1 MSEDPF
7 DRDPAVVYA
16 VPEAVAPGVLRI
28 VARNPSP
35 MTFTGTASYLVG
47 HSGLAL
53 IDPGPDDPGHA
64 EALLAAVPAGG
75 AIAAILLTHTHRDH
89 AGGVA
94 RLRAATGAP
103 VYGFGPH
110 GAGMSPRMQ
119 ALDAEAIGGGEGAAR
134 DVVPDRILADG
145 ARVEGPGWALTAVH
159 TPGHCANH
167 LCFALEGRGILFS
180 GDIVM
185 GWSTSIVS
193 PPDGDMAA
201 FMASLTRLRA
211 RGDRL
216 YLPGHGRPIADP
228 RAMLDWQMAHRQARE
243 AAILRALE
251 AGPATASGLAVGIYR
266 GLDPRLLPAA
276 ARNVLAHLIA
286 LLDAGRVEASMPLA
300 AGSTFTLRA

>member
-1 MSEDPF
+1 MAEDPF
-7 DRDPAVVYA
+7 DRDPAVTYA
-16 VPEAVAPGVLRI
+16 VPEAVAPGVARV

-47 HSGLAL
+47 HTRLAL
-53 IDPGPDDPGHA
+53 IDPGPDDADHA
-64 EALLAAVPAGG
+64 AALLAAIPDGG
-75 AIAAILLTHTHRDH
+75 EIAAILLTHTHRDH
-89 AGGVA
+89 ADGVA

-110 GAGMSPRMQ
+110 GAGMSPRMRV
-119 ALDAEAIGGGEGAAR
+119 LDAEAIGGGEGAAR
-134 DVVPDRILADG
+134 DVMPDRLLVDG
-145 ARVEGPGWALTAVH
+145 ARVEGPGWALTALH

-167 LCFALEGRGILFS
+167 LCFALEGSGVLFS

-201 FMASLTRLRA
+201 FMGSLRRLRT
-211 RGDRL
+211 RGDAV

-228 RAMLDWQMAHRQARE
+228 MAMIDWQIAHRVARE
-243 AAILRALE
+243 TAILRALE
-251 AGPATASGLAVGIYR
+251 AGPATAPTLAAGIYE

-286 LLDAGRVEASMPLA
+286 LLDAGRVEAAMPLS
-300 AGSTFTLRA
+300 AGSTFSLRG